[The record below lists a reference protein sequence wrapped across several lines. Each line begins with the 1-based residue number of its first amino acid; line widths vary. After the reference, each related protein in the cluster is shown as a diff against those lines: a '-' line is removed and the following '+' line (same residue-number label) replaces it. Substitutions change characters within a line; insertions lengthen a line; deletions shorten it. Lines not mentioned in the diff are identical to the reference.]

1 MIRKIIFIALIF
13 SSFLITA
20 VCQAAEEPATPTP
33 KAVFPEKHF
42 EFPSVLEGTEVRHD
56 FVVQNSGSETLK
68 ILGVKTG

>member
-13 SSFLITA
+13 STFLIA
-20 VCQAAEEPATPTP
+20 PFCQAAEGLSTSAPN
-33 KAVFPEKHF
+33 AVFPEKHF

-56 FVVQNSGSETLK
+56 FVVQNNGSETLK